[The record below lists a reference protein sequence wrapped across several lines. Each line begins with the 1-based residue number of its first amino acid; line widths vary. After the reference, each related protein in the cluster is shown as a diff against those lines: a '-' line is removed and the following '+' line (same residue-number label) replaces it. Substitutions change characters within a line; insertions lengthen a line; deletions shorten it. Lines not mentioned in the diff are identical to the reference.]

1 VSLEYR
7 VAAFVMLSLAVMFAD
22 SRFDY
27 LDRVR
32 YSLGFLTA
40 PVFWVAD
47 IPARVSYWID
57 DVFVSH
63 GDLIEENARLRE
75 ELLFAQR
82 ELQLLAGLA
91 SENSRLRALQE
102 ASISVNGKI
111 LTAEIIN
118 ISSDPGS
125 RRVLINRG
133 AQHGVETGQALLDA
147 YGLMGQVVEVLPFTS
162 WVMLITD
169 SRHGTPVQVNRNGE
183 RAIARGSRGDV
194 PELELEYV
202 PDTSDIV
209 VGDLLV
215 SSGLGQRFPKDY
227 PVAEVTSVVH
237 DRGQPFAT
245 IKARPLAQLDRTRHV
260 MLVELAQHELDAQLQ
275 GADAAVWLESDFEFI
290 GPPRPKMPPAEEVM
304 VLESDTVVPPDV
316 DPEDSAS
323 VDDRGQGPLPQAEVS
338 PDRGQGPLPQ
348 PAQGQE

>member
-1 VSLEYR
+1 MV
-7 VAAFVMLSLAVMFAD
+7 LSLAVIFAD

-32 YSLGFLTA
+32 YSLGLLTA

-47 IPARVSYWID
+47 VPARVSYWVD

-63 GDLIEENARLRE
+63 GDLIEENALLRE

-102 ASISVNGKI
+102 ASAAVKGQI

-118 ISSDPGS
+118 ISSNPGS

-133 AQHGVETGQALLDA
+133 SQHGVVEGQALLDA
-147 YGLMGQVVEVLPFTS
+147 HGLMGQVLEVLPFTS

-169 SRHGTPVQVNRNGE
+169 PRHGTPVQVNRNGE
-183 RAIARGSRGDV
+183 RAIARGSREGI
-194 PELELEYV
+194 PELELEFV
-202 PDTSDIV
+202 PDTADIV

-215 SSGLGQRFPKDY
+215 SSGLGQRFPQDY

-237 DRGQPFAT
+237 DRGQPFAI
-245 IKARPLAQLDRTRHV
+245 IKARPVAQMDRTRHV
-260 MLVELAQHELDAQLQ
+260 MLVDLAVDESNAQLQSGAAPVWVESGAPLDAQMTEQ
-275 GADAAVWLESDFEFI
+275 VQDANTTDT
-290 GPPRPKMPPAEEVM
+290 AENG
-304 VLESDTVVPPDV
+304 LI
-316 DPEDSAS
+316 DSAANA
-323 VDDRGQGPLPQAEVS
+323 V
-338 PDRGQGPLPQ
+338 
-348 PAQGQE
+348 PAQGQD